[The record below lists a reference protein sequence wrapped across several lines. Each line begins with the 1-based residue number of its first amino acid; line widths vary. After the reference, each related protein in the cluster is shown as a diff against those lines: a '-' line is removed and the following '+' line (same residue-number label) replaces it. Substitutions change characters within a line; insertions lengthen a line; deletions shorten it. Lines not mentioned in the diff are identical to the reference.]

1 MGADQHKKLFDVART
16 LRERKPSDVDNYL
29 ARTPSRQ
36 QLALALEQ
44 QKLLR
49 ACADLDHV
57 GDAISVEVNFPSLA
71 AVPRCLVPVRVGI
84 ATKRTVAVRQAHV
97 VCVRSARPCPQR
109 LSHANTERELRRVRM
124 EVLTLKVPRRARF
137 AASLDCSILPL

>member
-1 MGADQHKKLFDVART
+1 MGDDQHKKLFDVART

-36 QLALALEQ
+36 QLAFALEQ

-57 GDAISVEVNFPSLA
+57 GDAISVEVNPPPRLLPCLA
-71 AVPRCLVPVRVGI
+71 V
-84 ATKRTVAVRQAHV
+84 
-97 VCVRSARPCPQR
+97 SCPY
-109 LSHANTERELRRVRM
+109 
-124 EVLTLKVPRRARF
+124 VLGLQQNGR
-137 AASLDCSILPL
+137 